1 MCQFREKMNLTMRGL
16 CNGDTKLMEG
26 FFDVVYFIQG
36 FERQKAHWRGEGKS
50 HIFYKR
56 RTKSWRLES
65 FYDSERFAELAADD
79 SVPRAFYPLGRNI
92 WKAGIYNLTL
102 YGPEGGGMSISTPV
116 Y

>member
-1 MCQFREKMNLTMRGL
+1 MNLTMRGL

-92 WKAGIYNLTL
+92 WKARIYNSTL
-102 YGPEGGGMSISTPV
+102 YELGGCRVQHPLLKKVLTSHT
-116 Y
+116 